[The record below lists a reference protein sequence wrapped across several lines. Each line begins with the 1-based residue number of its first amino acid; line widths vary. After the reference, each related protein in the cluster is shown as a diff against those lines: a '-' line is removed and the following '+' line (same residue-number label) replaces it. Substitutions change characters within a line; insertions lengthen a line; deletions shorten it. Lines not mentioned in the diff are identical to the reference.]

1 MKSSSHS
8 AVLSVSCAIRSCRF
22 ALLGLVCALCCWPGS
37 APAKGGG
44 RSSGGSKSVPVRSYT
59 RSDGTRVSA
68 HFRSPPGL
76 GGGGGYSAPSYASP
90 GAYSSGGSY
99 SLGSSYSGGRSHSS
113 SGELPAARAVVS
125 AVVFQ
130 RSPAEKEAIERRT
143 IAFHQKRA
151 QEGSASA
158 QYELGLRHLEGRGV
172 EKDEAQAR
180 KWLSASAEQGN
191 NQAYAKL
198 KNHDFAG
205 VERDADGQIARS
217 SSARAEFMRLS
228 SYPKGRPGYV
238 VDHVVSLK
246 RGGADSPSNMQWQT
260 IAEARAKDKWE

>member
-1 MKSSSHS
+1 MKSSNHS
-8 AVLSVSCAIRSCRF
+8 AVMSVSRASRSSRF
-22 ALLGLVCALCCWPGS
+22 VLWGLVAALSLWPSS

-44 RSSGGSKSVPVRSYT
+44 RSSGGSKTVPVHGYT
-59 RSDGTRVSA
+59 RSNGTTVTA

-76 GGGGGYSAPSYASP
+76 GGGGYSAPAYASP
-90 GAYSSGGSY
+90 GAYSSGGGY
-99 SLGSSYSGGRSHSS
+99 SFGSSYSGGSSHSS
-113 SGELPAARAVVS
+113 GGALSAARAVVS

-130 RSPAEKEAIERRT
+130 RSPAEKEAIERRVV
-143 IAFHQKRA
+143 AVHSKRA
-151 QEGSASA
+151 HEGCPIS

-172 EKDEAQAR
+172 EQNEAQAR
-180 KWLSASAEQGN
+180 KWLVASAQQGN

-205 VERDADGQIARS
+205 VARDADGRIERS

-228 SYPKGRPGYV
+228 GYPKGRPGYV
-238 VDHVVSLK
+238 IDHVVPLK

-260 IAEARAKDKWE
+260 IEAAKEKDKWE